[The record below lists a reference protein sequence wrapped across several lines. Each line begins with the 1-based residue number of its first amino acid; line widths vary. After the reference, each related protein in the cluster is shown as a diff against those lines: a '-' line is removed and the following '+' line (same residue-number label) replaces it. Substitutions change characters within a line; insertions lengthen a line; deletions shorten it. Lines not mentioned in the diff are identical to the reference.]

1 MTEKEFLAE
10 VQELLQTDEVLSMD
24 THLPSLADW
33 DSLSVMAMMAFLERN
48 FGAKTTMADYKN
60 IKDLSEIVK
69 MANITL

>member
-33 DSLSVMAMMAFLERN
+33 DSAFYH
-48 FGAKTTMADYKN
+48 GYDG
-60 IKDLSEIVK
+60 IS
-69 MANITL
+69 